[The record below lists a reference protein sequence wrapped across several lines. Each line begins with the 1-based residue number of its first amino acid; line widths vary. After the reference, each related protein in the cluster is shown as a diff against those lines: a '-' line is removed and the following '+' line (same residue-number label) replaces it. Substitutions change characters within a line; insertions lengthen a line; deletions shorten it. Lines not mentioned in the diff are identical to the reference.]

1 MVRPQ
6 ILAGELGSIVVDV
19 QTTVRVIILP
29 RCGGMRFDRLTV
41 ASCCW

>member
-1 MVRPQ
+1 MQTGPSLLSPGYTITAMVRPQ

-29 RCGGMRFDRLTV
+29 R
-41 ASCCW
+41 